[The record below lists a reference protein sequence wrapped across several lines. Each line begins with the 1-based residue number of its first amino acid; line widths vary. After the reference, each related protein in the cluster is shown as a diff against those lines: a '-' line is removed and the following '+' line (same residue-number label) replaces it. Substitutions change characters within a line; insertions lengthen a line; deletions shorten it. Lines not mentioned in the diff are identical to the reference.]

1 MKNKNILWLYLF
13 LFAGILDIVFTANG
27 EFFSRIFTKPL
38 IIFALWGFF
47 IFSSKNIKGT
57 ILRKSIS
64 AALIFSWL
72 GDVLL
77 MFPDLFLYGLGAFLM
92 AHICYIVGFKIAQT
106 NPFALGKVNFIHLFF
121 VNLPI
126 YILAAMVYFLI
137 NPGLGPMKI
146 PVVIYLI
153 VIVMMATT
161 ARERYKKTNP
171 ASFWQV
177 FLGGMFFMISDGVL
191 AINMFFK
198 PFPESGVIVMGT
210 YIIAQFLIV
219 RGILAHLENPTSPI
233 PKKI

>member
-27 EFFSRIFTKPL
+27 EFSTRVFTKPL
-38 IIFALWGFF
+38 IVIALWGFF
-47 IFSSKNIKGT
+47 IVSSKEIKGT
-57 ILRKSIS
+57 ILRKTIS
-64 AALIFSWL
+64 AALVFSWL

-92 AHICYIVGFKIAQT
+92 AHICYIIGFKIAQT
-106 NPFALGKVNFIHLFF
+106 NPFAIGTVNFLKLFL

-126 YILAAMVYFLI
+126 YIAAAFVYFLI
-137 NPGLGPMKI
+137 NPGLGATKI

-153 VIVMMATT
+153 VIVMMVTT
-161 ARERYKKTNP
+161 ARERFGKTN
-171 ASFWQV
+171 ALSFWQV
-177 FLGGMFFMISDGVL
+177 FIGGVFFMVSDGVM
-191 AINMFFK
+191 AIHKFYN

-219 RGILAHLENPTSPI
+219 RGILAHLDSVAKTSPT
-233 PKKI
+233 

>member
-27 EFFSRIFTKPL
+27 EFSTRVFTKPL
-38 IIFALWGFF
+38 IVIALWGFF
-47 IFSSKNIKGT
+47 IVSSKDIKGT
-57 ILRKSIS
+57 ILRKTIS
-64 AALIFSWL
+64 AALVFSWL

-92 AHICYIVGFKIAQT
+92 AHICYIIGFKIAQT
-106 NPFALGKVNFIHLFF
+106 NPFAIGTVNFLKLFL

-126 YILAAMVYFLI
+126 YIAAAFVYFLI
-137 NPGLGPMKI
+137 NPGLGATKI

-153 VIVMMATT
+153 VIVMMVTT
-161 ARERYKKTNP
+161 ARERFGKTN
-171 ASFWQV
+171 ALSFWQV
-177 FLGGMFFMISDGVL
+177 FIGGVFFMVSDGVL
-191 AINMFFK
+191 AIHKFYN

-219 RGILAHLENPTSPI
+219 RGILAHLDSVAKTSPT
-233 PKKI
+233 

>member
-27 EFFSRIFTKPL
+27 EFSSRIFTKPL
-38 IIFALWGFF
+38 IVFALWGFF
-47 IFSSKNIKGT
+47 IFSSKAIKGS

-64 AALIFSWL
+64 SALIFSWI

-92 AHICYIVGFKIAQT
+92 AHICYIIGFKIAQT
-106 NPFALGKVNFIHLFF
+106 NPFAIGKVNFIHLFF

-126 YILAAMVYFLI
+126 YILAAIVYFLI

-153 VIVMMATT
+153 IIVMMTTT

-171 ASFWQV
+171 VSFWQV
-177 FLGGMFFMISDGVL
+177 FVGGMFFMISDGVL

-198 PFPESGVIVMGT
+198 PFSESGVIVMGT

-219 RGILAHLENPTSPI
+219 RGILAHIDNLPKPTHN
-233 PKKI
+233 